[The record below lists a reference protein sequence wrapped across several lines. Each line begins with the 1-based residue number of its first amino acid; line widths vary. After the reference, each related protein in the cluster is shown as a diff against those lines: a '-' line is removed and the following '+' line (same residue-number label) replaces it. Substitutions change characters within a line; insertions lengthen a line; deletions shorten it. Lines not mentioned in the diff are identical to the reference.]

1 VGFNPIGSKS
11 LFSSNDM
18 KIVVSDPVF
27 LPEEY
32 RKRLEVL
39 GNLAVYE
46 SMPASTE
53 ELIARI

>member
-1 VGFNPIGSKS
+1 V
-11 LFSSNDM
+11 

-39 GNLAVYE
+39 GNLTIFE
-46 SMPASTE
+46 SMPSSMKNSYR
-53 ELIARI
+53 ELGMQI